1 MRVNNLIR
9 HILFL
14 CRIKDVETV
23 AMIFLMEL
31 DVAPDY
37 DGFDYL
43 HKAILLFRKDPTQ
56 SISQDVYQSI
66 ADQYDRGVTASQ
78 VEQAIRR
85 AICAAW
91 ESRSEREWQL
101 YFPKQ
106 ITKPSNGYFIAQV
119 ARLVDL
125 WEGCCKSVKEVVYE

>member
-14 CRIKDVETV
+14 CRIKDAETV
-23 AMIFLMEL
+23 IMVFLMEL
-31 DVAPDY
+31 DVPQDY

-43 HKAILLFRKDPTQ
+43 IKAVVLFRKDPTQ
-56 SISQDVYQSI
+56 NISQGLYQSV
-66 ADQYDRGVTASQ
+66 ADQYDCGVTAQQ

-85 AICAAW
+85 AIYAAW
-91 ESRSEREWQL
+91 KSCSEKEWRL

-106 ITKPSNGYFIAQV
+106 ITKPSNGCFIAQI
-119 ARLVDL
+119 ARLTDL
-125 WEGCCKSVKEVVYE
+125 WEGCCKSGREVVL